1 MALVRWEPVPMNRLF
16 NSLFD
21 TPTGANGGGLRR
33 WVPAMDLVE
42 TDEQFVLTADLPG
55 LGTDDVSIEVED
67 GVLTVSGERKVEH
80 ETKKDGFYRLE
91 RASGQ
96 FRRSLTLPEGV
107 EADKISAKFSD
118 GVLEISIPKPAER
131 KPQKVEIA
139 ATAS

>member
-21 TPTGANGGGLRR
+21 TPTAANGGGLRR

-55 LGTDDVSIEVED
+55 LGTDDVSIEVDD

-91 RASGQ
+91 RSSGR

-107 EADKISAKFSD
+107 EADKIAAKFTD